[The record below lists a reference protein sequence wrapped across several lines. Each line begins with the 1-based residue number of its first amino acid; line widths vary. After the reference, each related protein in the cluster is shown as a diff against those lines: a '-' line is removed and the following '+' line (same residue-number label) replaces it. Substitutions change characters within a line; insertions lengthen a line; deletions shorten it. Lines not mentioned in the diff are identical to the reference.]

1 MSDGTAPGW
10 RGARRSR
17 VHLQFNKRE
26 VSWGD
31 GWGERLGVEGETC
44 QG

>member
-1 MSDGTAPGW
+1 MGEASERWNPAGLALCQ
-10 RGARRSR
+10 ALR

-31 GWGERLGVEGETC
+31 G
-44 QG
+44 